1 MIILTRTVKKIPWL
15 LAFILFTAL
24 PALAQNITVQ
34 GTVVDS
40 EGSPII
46 GASIVLQNNN
56 SVGESTDYDGKFS
69 ITAPKNSVLVVSYIG
84 MKDKEVAVVS
94 SKRLTIKLDPS
105 NQVLEEVVV
114 VGYGQQKKASV
125 VGAITQASAETLQ
138 RTVGQTDIGNALTG
152 NLPGVITTTST
163 GMPGEEE
170 PQIVIR
176 SASSWNNS
184 EPLVLVDGI
193 ERPMSSVDMN
203 SVANISVLK
212 DASATAVYGVKGA
225 NGVILIT
232 TKRGS
237 AGKAKIDVSANYTI
251 KAPSYLPNKLDSYDY
266 LSLRNRS
273 IEHELAIN
281 PGSWDDMTPQS
292 QIDMYRN
299 QTTLEQ
305 KERYPN
311 VDWQK
316 ELFKDFTT
324 SYTAN
329 LNVSGGNDVVK
340 YFASADYIHEGD
352 LYKSFD
358 TGRNYVAGYNFD
370 RLNVRSNLDFQ
381 ITKTTTFKMNISG
394 STGEKKAP
402 WNMDNEWEIA
412 QSWAGL
418 YSTAPNVFIPIYSD
432 GYFGYY
438 PENTNIRN
446 SVTNIANNGIQYM
459 TTSRINTDFILH
471 QNLNFITKGLS
482 VMGSIAWDNVF
493 TENRRGIDDAFN
505 QSPNIKWINPETG
518 ETQYYTAYS
527 QNTGFYPVASPAW
540 TLGVGQLNNWATQRN
555 MNYRVQANWAR
566 KYDKHD
572 LSLMGLVQRSE
583 NAYGSGIPSYRED
596 WAFRATY
603 NYDNR
608 YFIEYNGAYN
618 GSEKFAPEYR
628 FAFFN
633 SGAVGWMISEEK
645 FIKDNIKFLDMLKLR
660 ASYGEI
666 GDDNINQR
674 WLYMSTWGYGGNT
687 QFTTNLWNGGI
698 NTPYTWY
705 REATVG
711 NPDIH
716 WETVKKFNFGI
727 DYSVFEGVIAG
738 SVELFHD
745 TRTDI
750 LVQGG
755 NRAIPPFYGVNPPT
769 ANLGEVVT
777 SGYEVE
783 LRLNKRFKN
792 GVRLWGNFAVTGAT
806 NTVLDKDDP
815 ALLPDYQKAAGYSI
829 GQTHSHLDAGF
840 CNTYDAL
847 YGSPQFNVNDA
858 AKLPGDYYI
867 IDFNADGIVDTNDS
881 VPYGHTGTP
890 SNTYNATFGF
900 EWKNWSAF
908 AQVYGVTNV
917 NRSIPLNASLID
929 KGDVWSPETAD
940 SAEVLMPRWMSTTS
954 DYSGGTESMYDASYI
969 RLRNLEVAYTF
980 SPEVIKGIGFKYLKL
995 YINGNNIWSWSRMPD
1010 DRESNFSSS
1019 VGGGF
1024 GAYPT
1029 FRRYNFGVRF
1039 SL

>member
-15 LAFILFTAL
+15 LAFVLFTAL

-56 SVGESTDYDGKFS
+56 SVGESTDYDGNFT

-84 MKDKEVAVVS
+84 MKDKEVAIVS
-94 SKRLTIKLDPS
+94 SKKLTIKLESS

-125 VGAITQASAETLQ
+125 VGAIAQASAETLQ

-152 NLPGVITTTST
+152 NLPGVVTTTST

-232 TKRGS
+232 TKRGEV
-237 AGKAKIDVSANYTI
+237 GKAKIDVSANYTI

-273 IEHELAIN
+273 IEHELAIS

-299 QTTLEQ
+299 QTTVEQ
-305 KERYPN
+305 AERYPN

-358 TGRNYVAGYNFD
+358 TGRNYIAGYNYD

-381 ITKTTTFKMNISG
+381 ITKSTTFKMNISG

-402 WNMDNEWEIA
+402 WNMTNDWEIA

-446 SVTNIANNGIQYM
+446 SITNLANNGIQYT
-459 TTSRINTDFILH
+459 TTSRINTDFM
-471 QNLNFITKGLS
+471 LNQKLDFITKGLS

-493 TENRRGIDDAFN
+493 TEYQRGINDEFN
-505 QSPNIKWINPETG
+505 GSPNIKWINPETG
-518 ETQYYTAYS
+518 ETQYYTAYG
-527 QNTGFYPVASPAW
+527 QNTGFDPVAAPAW
-540 TLGVGQLNNWATQRN
+540 TLGTGELKNWETQRN
-555 MNYRVQANWAR
+555 MNYRIQANWGR
-566 KYDKHD
+566 QYGKHN
-572 LSLMGLVQRSE
+572 LTAMGLVQRSE
-583 NAYGSGIPSYRED
+583 NAYGSGIPTFRED

-628 FAFFN
+628 FGFFN
-633 SGAVGWMISEEK
+633 SGAIGWMISEEN
-645 FIKDNIKFLDMLKLR
+645 FIKDNVKFLDMLKLR

-666 GDDNINQR
+666 GDDNISQR
-674 WLYMSTWGYGGNT
+674 WLYMSTWAYGGNT
-687 QFTTNLWNGGI
+687 QFTTNLWNGAIG
-698 NTPYTWY
+698 TPYTWY
-705 REATVG
+705 RESTVG

-727 DYSVFEGVIAG
+727 DYSVFDGLLAG

-745 TRTDI
+745 TRNDI
-750 LVQGG
+750 LVQGS
-755 NRAIPPFYGVNPPT
+755 NRAIPPFYGVTPPT

-783 LRLNKRFKN
+783 LRLNKRFQS
-792 GVRLWGNFAVTGAT
+792 GVRLWGNFAITGAT
-806 NTVLDKDDP
+806 NTVIEKDDP
-815 ALLPDYQKAAGYSI
+815 ELLPDYQKAAGYSI
-829 GQTHSHLDAGF
+829 GQTHSHMDAGF

-847 YGSPQFNVNDA
+847 YGSPQFNVNDES
-858 AKLPGDYYI
+858 KLPGDYYI

-890 SNTYNATFGF
+890 SNTYNATFGV

-908 AQVYGVTNV
+908 AQLYGVNNV
-917 NRSIPLNASLID
+917 DRSIPLSTGLIN
-929 KGDVWSPETAD
+929 KGEIWSTETAGT
-940 SAEVLMPRWMSTTS
+940 AEVLMPRWMSTTS
-954 DYSGGTESMYDASYI
+954 SYSGGTESIYDASYI

-980 SPEVIKGIGFKYLKL
+980 SKEAIQGIGFKYLKL

-1010 DRESNFSSS
+1010 DRESNFASSM
-1019 VGGGF
+1019 GGGF